1 MEFETYGDVIDA
13 FERDNMGYDTLTDYI
28 RGENIKIAEID
39 MDPIGDFAK
48 IFNKKDGGMMIAIEQ
63 LGKGGITGGKTY
75 HQYHDQFVPPD
86 SESQMYA
93 NGGGVGSMMQPK
105 KKNFKMQG
113 GVRNY
118 LGNQKQVKA
127 PLKWQSSPDHPTTEL
142 AYITKKEKD
151 LLVKSDLHG
160 SLKGRVNK
168 GPSGIMSLN
177 GYGSR
182 DPSQNVSGV
191 AASAAESGSTNA
203 RDRAE
208 VRAEFGRGVR
218 GPALPPGVTPKTA
231 QDFRNAAIVA
241 GAGQRVNPGF
251 FDSRNTI
258 SPQELAL
265 ARASDPRTFNKIRG
279 TGGIMGFIKSGGFF
293 GNLLRGL
300 GQKFGL
306 GKTYDQP
313 TYDMSEFSDYGIGG
327 TPPGTLDFDSNAKI
341 QNTSFINQKPTA
353 NIQGTN
359 LNDFEIGN
367 PGKYATADMIN
378 EFGVKAGTADDS
390 IANLSSLPGSADDRF
405 ANMYE
410 DPFGNPTNDSRVVS
424 EEMGLQGDGSIQNQN
439 FMNQDYGIIKSGKT
453 IQEQFPVRSDFNVT
467 KTLTPQGYEFVDN
480 FQTNYMQET
489 GKLPNSPFLG
499 YNEALQ
505 DPNNYTIDPSNLRV
519 DASTNTN
526 KQLLENIINK
536 DMFEKNLEP
545 AINNQNKKNNIL
557 EQMLLE
563 ESTLT

>member
-1 MEFETYGDVIDA
+1 MEFETYADVIDA
-13 FERDNMGYDTLTDYI
+13 YNADDMGYSSLTDYI
-28 RGENIKIAEID
+28 RDQNIQIKEID
-39 MDPIGDFAK
+39 MDPMGDFEK
-48 IFNKKDGGMMIAIEQ
+48 ILGRKNGGMMIAIEQ

-86 SESQMYA
+86 SESEMYA

-127 PLKWQSSPDHPTTEL
+127 PLKWQSSPNHPTTEL
-142 AYITKKEKD
+142 AYITKAEKD

-177 GYGSR
+177 GYGSK
-182 DPSQNVSGV
+182 DPSQNVSGA
-191 AASAAESGSTNA
+191 AASAAETGSKNA

-208 VRAEFGRGVR
+208 MRAEFGRGLT
-218 GPALPPGVTPKTA
+218 GPALAPGVTPKTA

-258 SPQELAL
+258 SPYELSMAK
-265 ARASDPRTFNKIRG
+265 ASNPQVFNQIRG
-279 TGGIMGFIKSGGFF
+279 TGGIMGFLKSGGIF

-327 TPPGTLDFDSNAKI
+327 TPPGTLDLDPDAKI
-341 QNTSFINQKPTA
+341 QDTSFITKNKKPPA
-353 NIQGTN
+353 NIKTTN
-359 LNDFEIGN
+359 LNDFVMGD
-367 PGKYATADMIN
+367 PSKYVTSDMIN
-378 EFGVKAGTADDS
+378 EFGFNKPEELTMMEQYYKDLDNKVTKPNIVPNASDLAIQTKTFNTIDALNKLGNTTEKGFFGTSLTDEGQALEDFRRSAIKFKDAPANTANTAQSALDFITSPNRAGIQS
-390 IANLSSLPGSADDRF
+390 F
-405 ANMYE
+405 E
-410 DPFGNPTNDSRVVS
+410 DMRKNKDF
-424 EEMGLQGDGSIQNQN
+424 IQN
-439 FMNQDYGIIKSGKT
+439 
-453 IQEQFPVRSDFNVT
+453 
-467 KTLTPQGYEFVDN
+467 
-480 FQTNYMQET
+480 
-489 GKLPNSPFLG
+489 
-499 YNEALQ
+499 
-505 DPNNYTIDPSNLRV
+505 
-519 DASTNTN
+519 
-526 KQLLENIINK
+526 
-536 DMFEKNLEP
+536 
-545 AINNQNKKNNIL
+545 AINQGFLQTEEDYKNQKSLKDFI
-557 EQMLLE
+557 
-563 ESTLT
+563 